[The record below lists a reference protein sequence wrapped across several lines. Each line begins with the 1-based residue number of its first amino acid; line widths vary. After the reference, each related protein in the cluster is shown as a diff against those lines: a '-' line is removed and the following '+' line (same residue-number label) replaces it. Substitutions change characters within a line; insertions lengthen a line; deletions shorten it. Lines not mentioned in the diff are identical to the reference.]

1 MSFNS
6 PRILWQFL
14 HRELIGLADLCF
26 PPVCPLCRQ
35 ALYASSFFC
44 SSCLETISPVASP
57 RCLRCD
63 LPFAAVDGGD
73 HLCQSCLQDP
83 PAFLWAKSVGLYE
96 GSLRRAVQKFKYEG
110 DFNLDRPLAALMKEA
125 MQGTS
130 ADFSPDLLLPV
141 PLYIT
146 RLRER
151 SYNQALLLARAL
163 GRSWQVPVEPR
174 LLLRVRPTPP
184 QIGLK
189 AAQRRRNLRD
199 AFCLSRPL
207 QGERVLLID
216 DVMTTGATARE
227 CARTLLDGGAG
238 EVAVAILAR
247 ARLHG

>member
-1 MSFNS
+1 MSFNN

-14 HRELIGLADLCF
+14 HREVLGLADLCF
-26 PPVCPLCRQ
+26 PAVCPLCRQ
-35 ALYASSFFC
+35 ALHVSSLFC
-44 SSCLETISPVASP
+44 SSCLEAIIPIASP
-57 RCLRCD
+57 RCSRCD

-83 PAFLWAKSVGLYE
+83 PAFLWARSVGLYE

-110 DFNLDRPLAALMKEA
+110 DFNLHRPLAALMKNA
-125 MQGTS
+125 LQDPLG
-130 ADFSPDLLLPV
+130 DFSPDLLLPV
-141 PLYIT
+141 PLYVG
-146 RLRER
+146 RLRQR

-163 GRSWQVPVEPR
+163 GGSWQLPVASR

-184 QIGLK
+184 QIQLK
-189 AAQRRRNLRD
+189 AAQRRRNLRG
-199 AFCLSRPL
+199 AFALRRSL

-227 CARTLLDGGAG
+227 CSRTLLDGGAG
-238 EVAVAILAR
+238 EVAVAVLAR